1 MAFKTGTWTRK
12 TEVAKDAMTNI
23 QKVNHSE
30 QIYIWWIM
38 RHHLKK
44 SSTIQTLGYIAN
56 GLSIE

>member
-1 MAFKTGTWTRK
+1 MAFKTGMWTRK

-38 RHHLKK
+38 QHHLKK
-44 SSTIQTLGYIAN
+44 AAQSKLWVILLTDFP
-56 GLSIE
+56 